1 MVLRKFAPL
10 LAAASLGISLSAQ
23 ADVTI
28 GISIPLTGPGV
39 SLGLPTKNAFELWPE
54 SIAGEKLKLIILDD
68 ATDPTTGIKNA
79 RKFVDEAKADLI
91 IASAITPP
99 SLAVATVAAENQ
111 IVQISPSPLDLTPEK
126 GDWTFRI
133 AQNVPVVATGAIEHM
148 QKSGVKT
155 LAFLGYNDP
164 YGETW
169 LKATTTAAEKAG
181 IKLLAVERFARAD
194 TSVAAQALKVV
205 LAKADAVLI
214 VATGSGAVTPH
225 KAVLERGYKGRIYHT
240 HGAVS
245 ADMLRLGGKDVEG
258 AYAVSGFIPVAE
270 QLPAGHSSRKLA
282 TRFIDRY
289 EEKFGAGSRNQF
301 SAHVNDILILL
312 EKALPL
318 ALKQAKPGSKEFRG
332 ALRTALESIGDTTV
346 SQGQIGFSRSVH
358 TGLDNRSV
366 VMLKI
371 QNGAWTL
378 LPN

>member
-10 LAAASLGISLSAQ
+10 LAAVSLGISLSAR
-23 ADVTI
+23 AEVTI
-28 GISIPLTGPGV
+28 GVSIPLTGPGV

-54 SIAGEKLKLIILDD
+54 SIAGEKIKLIILDD

-99 SLAVATVAAENQ
+99 ALAVATVAAESQ
-111 IVQISPSPLDLTPEK
+111 IVQISPSPLDLSPEK

-133 AQNVPVVATGAIEHM
+133 AQNVPVVATGAVEHM
-148 QKSGVKT
+148 QKAGVKT

-169 LKATTTAAEKAG
+169 LKATTAAAEKAG
-181 IKLLAVERFARAD
+181 IKLVAVERFARAD
-194 TSVAAQALKVV
+194 TTVTAQAIKVV
-205 LAKADAVLI
+205 LSKADAVLI

-225 KAVLERGYKGRIYHT
+225 KAVLEKGYKGRIYHT

-282 TRFIDRY
+282 TRFIERY

-312 EKALPL
+312 ERALPL
-318 ALKQAKPGSKEFRG
+318 ALKQAKPGTREFRS
-332 ALRTALESIGDTTV
+332 AVRTALESLGDTTV
-346 SQGQIGFSRSVH
+346 SQGQIAFSRAVH

>member
-1 MVLRKFAPL
+1 MVFKKFAPL
-10 LAAASLGISLSAQ
+10 LAAFSLVISMAAR

-28 GISIPLTGPGV
+28 GVSIPLTGPGA
-39 SLGLPTKNAFELWPE
+39 SLGLPSKNALELWPE
-54 SIAGEKLKLIILDD
+54 SIAGEKLKLVILDD
-68 ATDPTTGIKNA
+68 AGDPTAGIKNT
-79 RKFVDEAKADLI
+79 RKFLEEDKADFI

-99 SLAVATVAAENQ
+99 ALAVSTVAAESQ
-111 IVQISPSPLDLTPEK
+111 IVQISPSPLDLSPEK

-133 AQNVPVVATGAIEHM
+133 AQNVPVVATGAVEHM
-148 QKSGVKT
+148 QKAGVKT

-164 YGETW
+164 YGESW
-169 LKATTTAAEKAG
+169 LKATTAAAEKAG
-181 IKLLAVERFARAD
+181 IKVVAVERFARAD
-194 TSVAAQALKVV
+194 TSVMAQAIKVV
-205 LAKADAVLI
+205 ISKADAVLI

-225 KAVLERGYKGRIYHT
+225 KAVLEKGYKGRIYHT

-245 ADMLRLGGKDVEG
+245 TDMLRLGGKDVEG

-270 QLPAGHSSRKLA
+270 QLPANHPSRKLA
-282 TRFIDRY
+282 LQFIEQY
-289 EEKFGAGSRNQF
+289 EKKFGAGSRNQF
-301 SAHVNDILILL
+301 SAHINDILILL

-318 ALKQAKPGSKEFRG
+318 ALKQAKPGTKEFRL
-332 ALRTALESIGDTTV
+332 AFRSALESIGDTTV
-346 SQGQIGFSRSVH
+346 SQGQIPFSRTVH

>member
-1 MVLRKFAPL
+1 MIPRKFAPL
-10 LAAASLGISLSAQ
+10 LATVALGISLSVR

-28 GISIPLTGPGV
+28 GVSIPLTGPGV

-54 SIAGEKLKLIILDD
+54 SIAGVKIKLIILDD
-68 ATDPTTGIKNA
+68 ASDPTAGILNA
-79 RKFVDEAKADLI
+79 RKFVEQEKADLI

-99 SLAVATVAAENQ
+99 ALAIATVATENR
-111 IVQISPSPLDLTPEK
+111 IVQISPSPLDLPPEQ

-133 AQNVPVVATGAIEHM
+133 AQNVPVVATGAVEHM
-148 QKSGVKT
+148 QKAGVKT

-169 LKATTTAAEKAG
+169 LKATTAAAEKAG
-181 IKLLAVERFARAD
+181 IKLVAVERFARAD
-194 TSVAAQALKVV
+194 TSVTAQAIKVTV
-205 LAKADAVLI
+205 SKADAVLI

-225 KAVLERGYKGRIYHT
+225 KAVLEKGYKGRIYHT

-270 QLPAGHSSRKLA
+270 QLPASHPSRKLA
-282 TRFIDRY
+282 MRFIEQY
-289 EEKFGAGSRNQF
+289 EKKFGAGSRNQF
-301 SAHVNDILILL
+301 AAHINDILILL
-312 EKALPL
+312 ENALPL
-318 ALKQAKPGSKEFRG
+318 ALKQAAPGTKEFRI

-346 SQGQIGFSRSVH
+346 SQGQIAFSRTGH

-371 QNGAWTL
+371 QNGAWIL